1 MAKEVQ
7 QRREFDLAEWDP
19 EITGS
24 REQKRFKALRMS
36 GGAFSPRE
44 FGGHTTFQS
53 TKSYLAQQTH
63 GLPAGFTTEEKKNVN
78 LGLAGGNMYGV
89 LHN

>member
-1 MAKEVQ
+1 MARDVQ

-24 REQKRFKALRMS
+24 KALRMS

-44 FGGHTTFQS
+44 FGGNTTFQS
-53 TKSYLAQQTH
+53 TKSYLA
-63 GLPAGFTTEEKKNVN
+63 
-78 LGLAGGNMYGV
+78 
-89 LHN
+89 